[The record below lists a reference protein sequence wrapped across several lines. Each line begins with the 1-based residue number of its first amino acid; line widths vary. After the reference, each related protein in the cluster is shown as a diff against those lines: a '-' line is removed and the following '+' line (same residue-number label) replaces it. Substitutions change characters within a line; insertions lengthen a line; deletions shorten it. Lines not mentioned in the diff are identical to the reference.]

1 MLRRNIYRYVLLID
15 SSRRS
20 LVCSIFRAN
29 SLNNEIMF
37 ATVTGLDTASTVD
50 ILRILSYVSRIF
62 SRITVVSLLQPSPE
76 AVALFDEVILLGDG
90 GYVIFAG
97 PTENACDYFRD
108 MGFVQPTAMDD
119 ADFLLAVASPDRK
132 RLYHGVYSNERHS
145 SEALSHSFSQSEE
158 GTKIMQAQQEKWTRD
173 WPEAEK
179 EGVLAQDLNHF
190 INRYQ
195 NSFWVCLRLNLQ
207 RSFTLWRRDKVFIR
221 ASIIKN
227 IAMGMTVGFVFLN
240 TDMNSSFFGVLFQG
254 NLFLM
259 LGAMTSSTDKLD
271 DRKIFY
277 KHDDSNFYPALSY
290 VLGQALA
297 LIPQMLLDVLLFGT
311 FIYWMVGFVAT
322 AKGFVIY
329 LTLFF
334 SFNFTMGQLFGL
346 LTTIAP
352 SKSAVQAGGS
362 FILFLNVLFCGYI
375 VSPTAIPDYYI
386 WIYWM
391 IPLSWVYRALLLNE
405 FAGDEEILA
414 TYGFLYR
421 GEPFTDVWIRY
432 CFVYLVLFLAICM
445 GSSAVCLHYLRMDAK
460 QNKVACTYE
469 PENENEKDV
478 MPCSTPFIPVNLSF
492 MNVSYEVKQ
501 STGSKTLKLLSN
513 VSGVFSA
520 GRMCA
525 L

>member
-1 MLRRNIYRYVLLID
+1 M
-15 SSRRS
+15 
-20 LVCSIFRAN
+20 
-29 SLNNEIMF
+29 
-37 ATVTGLDTASTVD
+37 
-50 ILRILSYVSRIF
+50 
-62 SRITVVSLLQPSPE
+62 VSLLQPSPE

-90 GYVIFAG
+90 GHVIFAG
-97 PTENACDYFRD
+97 PTERACDYFRD
-108 MGFVQPTAMDD
+108 MGFVQPPAMDD
-119 ADFLLAVASPDRK
+119 ADYLLSVASSDRK
-132 RLYHGVYSNERHS
+132 RLYDGVYSSEHHS
-145 SEALSHSFSQSEE
+145 SDALSSLFTQSEE
-158 GTKIMQAQQEKWTRD
+158 GTKIVQAQQQKWECD
-173 WPEAEK
+173 WSLADK
-179 EGVLAQDLNHF
+179 EGNLTQNLDNF
-190 INRYQ
+190 IRRYQ

-207 RSFTLWRRDKVFIR
+207 RSFTLWRRDRVFIR

-227 IAMGMTVGFVFLN
+227 IAMGLTVGMVFLD

-290 VLGQALA
+290 IVGQALA
-297 LIPQMLLDVLLFGT
+297 LIPQMLLDVMLFGT

-329 LTLFF
+329 LVLFF

-352 SKSAVQAGGS
+352 SKSVVQAGGS

-405 FAGDEEILA
+405 FGDDEEILA
-414 TYGFLYR
+414 TYGFLYK
-421 GEPFTDVWIRY
+421 GEPFTSEWIAY
-432 CFVYLVLFLAICM
+432 CFAYLALFLVVCM
-445 GSSAVCLHYLRMDAK
+445 GSAAVCLHYLRLETK
-460 QNKVACTYE
+460 RSKVPFTPE
-469 PENENEKDV
+469 PEREDGKQLS
-478 MPCSTPFIPVNLSF
+478 PCDATFIPVNMSF
-492 MNVSYEVKQ
+492 MNLSYEVQQ
-501 STGSKTLKLLSN
+501 STGSEHLKLLNN